1 LNIPPNIDILICE
14 QEVQADDESAIQVV
28 LNADKRRLELLD
40 EEKAILAQKKPSKEE
55 LKRLNEIYDEMN
67 ALKTDA
73 AEAKARRI
81 LAGLGFDAKM
91 MERSTKNF
99 SGGWRMR
106 VSLAKALFMEPT
118 LLLLDEPTN
127 HLDLNAVI
135 WLDNYLQHWKKTLL
149 VVSHDQS
156 FLDNICTD
164 VIHLDMEKL
173 FYYKGNYTQ
182 FKKMLIMKRKE
193 QLKEFEKQER
203 RIKEMKAGGVSTKKA
218 QSKQKEFLT
227 RKQEKN
233 MKNKGIFLTS
243 WFCFV
248 RFRTIILVR
257 IGMLLCICLKIN

>member
-1 LNIPPNIDILICE
+1 
-14 QEVQADDESAIQVV
+14 
-28 LNADKRRLELLD
+28 
-40 EEKAILAQKKPSKEE
+40 
-55 LKRLNEIYDEMN
+55 M
-67 ALKTDA
+67 
-73 AEAKARRI
+73 
-81 LAGLGFDAKM
+81 
-91 MERSTKNF
+91 
-99 SGGWRMR
+99 
-106 VSLAKALFMEPT
+106 
-118 LLLLDEPTN
+118 
-127 HLDLNAVI
+127 
-135 WLDNYLQHWKKTLL
+135 
-149 VVSHDQS
+149 SHDQS

-248 RFRTIILVR
+248 RFRA
-257 IGMLLCICLKIN
+257 IGMSVRPQKAFFYIN